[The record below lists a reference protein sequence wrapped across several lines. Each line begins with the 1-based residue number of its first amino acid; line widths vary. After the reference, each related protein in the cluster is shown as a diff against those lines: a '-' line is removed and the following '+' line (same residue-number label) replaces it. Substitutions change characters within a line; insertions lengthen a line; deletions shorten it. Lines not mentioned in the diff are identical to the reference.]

1 MNKRKAAVIRRK
13 SLIDIKGKSDIIV
26 VRSVR
31 EISAKEYEN
40 EIKRIE
46 ESLAKI
52 RKLQYPSKQTS
63 LELNFKNNK
72 SVSRKII
79 PLFEI
84 NEFMK
89 RGK

>member
-13 SLIDIKGKSDIIV
+13 SLIDIKGKNDIIV
-26 VRSVR
+26 VRSVC

-46 ESLAKI
+46 ESLSKI

-63 LELNFKNNK
+63 LELNFKKNK
-72 SVSRKII
+72 SVSRKMI

-89 RGK
+89 KEK